1 MILVLSYLKHQKHL
15 KSVLAGKS
23 KWKPDLI
30 HTSISFKIHD
40 IKLNIKFILF
50 LLCALK
56 KLSLRTRLMVQG
68 WLYSLGKRRYSSLH
82 KGLEQLN
89 GTLELVRVVTTLISL
104 LSDLNVFNTW
114 GSVCTNVLKTHNYS
128 AGHGHNCRGKGERR
142 ENVSPPPHKYNRN
155 LVAIHA
161 HAGSLNFD
169 NYLLGITI
177 T

>member
-23 KWKPDLI
+23 KWKQDLI

-40 IKLNIKFILF
+40 IELNVKFILF

-104 LSDLNVFNTW
+104 LSDLNVFNT
-114 GSVCTNVLKTHNYS
+114 
-128 AGHGHNCRGKGERR
+128 
-142 ENVSPPPHKYNRN
+142 
-155 LVAIHA
+155 
-161 HAGSLNFD
+161 
-169 NYLLGITI
+169 
-177 T
+177 